1 MRLSTNSVPDPA
13 DSEGPQPLHPT
24 VEVRSAPHLR
34 KPLFFKKEI
43 VKKVVIASAVWR
55 YIEEKETEWVG

>member
-1 MRLSTNSVPDPA
+1 VPDPA

-55 YIEEKETEWVG
+55 YIEEKETE